1 MSDYPGWAIVAAGV
15 CVVAGLAL
23 LGLPVSASTPV
34 RYFGGGILVGL
45 ALLLVIFGVRS
56 FLLVI
61 PPL

>member
-56 FLLVI
+56 F
-61 PPL
+61 